1 MDDSKVAVLLEDL
14 KAQFQVFGEGLQ
26 TVIQKTDR
34 LEQRFDGLEKRF
46 DGLEQR
52 FDGLEQRFDGLE
64 RRFGRLEQRVDR
76 IEQKLDTHI
85 EQNHQE
91 HTLMMQMIQDLNH
104 EVQVKLKRVK

>member
-34 LEQRFDGLEKRF
+34 LEQRFDGLEK
-46 DGLEQR
+46 R